1 MAALPL
7 LVVGLGNPG
16 TEYEK
21 TRHNAGFL
29 VLDQLAH
36 ENKLG
41 SWRQKFQAKFVQWVH
56 DGKKVYLIKP
66 QTFMNL
72 SGKAVAAWLQF
83 LKFEP
88 KDLLVVHDD
97 VDLPLGKIK
106 LAFNRSA
113 AGHNG
118 VQSIVEA
125 LNSQEFNRLRIGV
138 GRPAHR
144 NQDTADYVLK
154 PFDTHEVKVLQ
165 TTLQTSLAALLHFIE
180 KGLDSSMQMY
190 NTSPSSSQP

>member
-1 MAALPL
+1 MAALL
-7 LVVGLGNPG
+7 FLVVGLGTPG
-16 TEYEK
+16 TK
-21 TRHNAGFL
+21 NKKPRHNVGFL

-56 DGKKVYLIKP
+56 GGKKVYLIKP

-72 SGKAVAAWLQF
+72 SGKAVAAWVQF
-83 LKFEP
+83 LKLDP
-88 KDLLVVHDD
+88 KDLFVIHDD

-106 LAFNRSA
+106 VAFNR
-113 AGHNG
+113 
-118 VQSIVEA
+118 
-125 LNSQEFNRLRIGV
+125 FRIGV

-154 PFDTHEVKVLQ
+154 PFDTHDTKLLQ

-180 KGLDSSMQMY
+180 
-190 NTSPSSSQP
+190 